1 MTYFDPVALKAHE
14 GSVLELR
21 FSDGYAA
28 IVKLLDVSEEHEDS
42 DLVYDVLEV
51 LSWGPVDP
59 TKVDMR
65 AAHTAASRELIALVP
80 RPEYTQPS
88 RPPA

>member
-1 MTYFDPVALKAHE
+1 MTQFDPNSLKAHE

-28 IVKLLDVSEEHEDS
+28 VVRLLDVSEEHEDS

-51 LSWGPVDP
+51 LNWGPVDP
-59 TKVDMR
+59 ATVDLT
-65 AAHTAASRELIALVP
+65 AAHAAASRDLVAVVP
-80 RPEYTQPS
+80 RPGYTQSS